1 LGYNQIALTTMNDY
15 IFNLEKEFQAYL
27 PEGYYTFIGPANQEH
42 LGDFTSVVN
51 LVAPTNSVAR
61 TINNTLS
68 NKKAVKQVLSALYQD
83 ADLKVYVVEGD
94 SPYGLVYTTVEEY
107 CERADIQF
115 RSLSS

>member
-1 LGYNQIALTTMNDY
+1 MNDY

-27 PEGYYTFIGPANQEH
+27 PEGYYTFIGPAHQEL

-51 LVAPTNSVAR
+51 LVAPANNIAR

-68 NKKAVKQVLSALYQD
+68 NKKAVKQVLSALYHD
-83 ADLKVYVVEGD
+83 AELKVYVVEGD

>member
-27 PEGYYTFIGPANQEH
+27 PEGYYTFIGPADQGL

-51 LVAPTNSVAR
+51 LIAPVSNVTR

-94 SPYGLVYTTVEEY
+94 SPFGLVYTTVEDY
-107 CERADIQF
+107 CAKADITF